1 MAGEGVGGLE
11 SVISKLM
18 SDPGLMATVNAAV
31 AGMKSGDGST
41 SAEGKEQSEAEE
53 KKTPHAGGDQPDL
66 RTLSLLSSMLGGG
79 TGSDHRVQRPGNDEE
94 RRRRCAL
101 LSALKPYLDKH
112 RCETIDCMLGI
123 ERLGE
128 ALKTVGKP

>member
-94 RRRRCAL
+94 
-101 LSALKPYLDKH
+101 YINKH
-112 RCETIDCMLGI
+112 RCETIDCMIGI
-123 ERLGE
+123 ERLGD

>member
-1 MAGEGVGGLE
+1 MVGGLE

-66 RTLSLLSSMLGGG
+66 RMLSLLSSMLGGG

-101 LSALKPYLDKH
+101 LSALKPYLNKH

-123 ERLGE
+123 ERLGD

>member
-66 RTLSLLSSMLGGG
+66 RTLSMLSSMLGGAG
-79 TGSDHRVQRPGNDEE
+79 GEHRARRPGNDEE

-101 LSALKPYLDKH
+101 LSALKPYLNKH

-123 ERLGE
+123 ERLGD

>member
-41 SAEGKEQSEAEE
+41 SAEGK
-53 KKTPHAGGDQPDL
+53 
-66 RTLSLLSSMLGGG
+66 
-79 TGSDHRVQRPGNDEE
+79 
-94 RRRRCAL
+94 
-101 LSALKPYLDKH
+101 
-112 RCETIDCMLGI
+112 
-123 ERLGE
+123 
-128 ALKTVGKP
+128 

>member
-41 SAEGKEQSEAEE
+41 SAEGKEQSEA
-53 KKTPHAGGDQPDL
+53 D
-66 RTLSLLSSMLGGG
+66 
-79 TGSDHRVQRPGNDEE
+79 
-94 RRRRCAL
+94 
-101 LSALKPYLDKH
+101 
-112 RCETIDCMLGI
+112 
-123 ERLGE
+123 
-128 ALKTVGKP
+128 LKTRGIMSYS